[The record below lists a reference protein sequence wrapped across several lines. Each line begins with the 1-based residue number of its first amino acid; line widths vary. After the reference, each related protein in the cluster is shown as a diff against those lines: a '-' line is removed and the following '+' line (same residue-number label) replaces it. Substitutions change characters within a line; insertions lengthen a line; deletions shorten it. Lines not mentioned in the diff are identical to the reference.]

1 MTKPDCVNIAPINNS
16 INVGTER
23 IGRALARNVIL
34 SNRVLGIVEYPLFP
48 IAASRRCGESYLLE
62 AALSQLSSLRK
73 RGCRRFVVMSIVF
86 CVF

>member
-1 MTKPDCVNIAPINNS
+1 MAPISSS

-48 IAASRRCGESYLLE
+48 IAAS
-62 AALSQLSSLRK
+62 
-73 RGCRRFVVMSIVF
+73 
-86 CVF
+86 